1 MRYLSRQFKSKV
13 PIVALL
19 TAASLPA
26 TVSAF
31 EAGSWIVR
39 GGISIVAPDA
49 SGDQLTLNGSAAGF
63 VSAVGVEKLDV
74 DDDEQIGLTFEYM
87 LDANWGV
94 EVLASTPFSH
104 TASATGTLSGLD
116 IADIKHLPPTL
127 SAVYHFNA
135 GEDFRPYIGAGINYT
150 LFFDEDTTSAADD
163 TFATLGL
170 IGGDVELDDSWG
182 LALQFGADY
191 KIGNNWWLNGSV
203 RWIDISTTA
212 EITFDDGSK
221 VSGDVDIDPFVYSI
235 KLGYAF

>member
-1 MRYLSRQFKSKV
+1 MKFLFRQFKSTA
-13 PIVALL
+13 PIFALFA
-19 TAASLPA
+19 AASMP
-26 TVSAF
+26 VSVNAF

-49 SGDQLTLNGSAAGF
+49 SGDQLKLNGSAAGF
-63 VSAVGVEKLDV
+63 VSAVGVENLDV
-74 DDDEQIGLTFEYM
+74 DDNEQIGLTFEYM
-87 LDANWGV
+87 LDANWGI

-116 IADIKHLPPTL
+116 VADIKHLPPTV

-135 GEDFRPYIGAGINYT
+135 GEQFRPYIGAGINYT

-170 IGGDVELDDSWG
+170 TGGDVELEDSWG
-182 LALQFGADY
+182 LALQVGADY
-191 KIGNNWWLNGSV
+191 KLGDNWWLNGSI

-212 EITFDDGSK
+212 DFTFDNGSK
-221 VSGDVDIDPFVYSI
+221 VSGDVEIDPFVYSI